1 MAVSKDGGHL
11 PAGPLERLWGAIHKL
26 AADLLT
32 TVDRDEFLDDC
43 LDRVVDLLGAHKG
56 LIVLTDRSGGS
67 YAINARGQGRA
78 LNQYEREEISRT
90 IIRQVHGTGRAI
102 LWEPDVATPSAVAF
116 GIAAAIAAPI
126 RGVALERDPAGALI
140 RGVLYID
147 FRDVRTSITTHHRDF
162 VELAANQI
170 AVMLELTERLRHT
183 REGLRTALAA
193 QPGGPP
199 APDLDE
205 ILRPPSMDALRR
217 EVETAIHSN
226 QPILITGESGTG
238 KTLLARAIA
247 EASGRTPF
255 VRATLGLSDDLN
267 TIASELFGHRAG
279 AFSGAVTARTGL
291 VEFANN
297 GVLLLDEI
305 LNLPLP
311 AQQLLLDFTQFG
323 TYRPLGHSAA
333 EPRSSNVRLIAA
345 TNGSLEDAVKQ
356 GRFREDLYYRIA
368 SIRLEMPPLRTR
380 RQDIPSFA
388 ESHLRR
394 QDPSRPWSL
403 SPATRRMLLS
413 PELRWPG
420 NVRQL
425 EAAIQRA
432 RDRALAREPDGC
444 LIEPRHFEARD
455 LGAAELPGHDA
466 WPAGAPRAPA
476 PAGAPVDLLA
486 AFDPVDHA
494 GAWKLLNEVREQLQE
509 RERELVVALLDRYGG
524 VVARAARE
532 LSISRTSLISR
543 LNTYKIPFG
552 RGE

>member
-1 MAVSKDGGHL
+1 MAVSN
-11 PAGPLERLWGAIHKL
+11 AGPLDRLWSAIHRL
-26 AADLLT
+26 AADLLSA
-32 TVDRDEFLDDC
+32 VDRDEFLDDC

-56 LIVLTDRSGGS
+56 LIVLTDRTGGS

-78 LNQYEREEISRT
+78 LTPHEREEISRT
-90 IIRQVHGTGRAI
+90 TIRQVHGSGRAI
-102 LWEPDVATPSAVAF
+102 LWEPDIATPSAAAF

-126 RGVALERDPAGALI
+126 RGVALERDQGGPPI

-147 FRDVRTSITTHHRDF
+147 FRDVRTAITTEHRDF
-162 VELAANQI
+162 VELAANLI
-170 AVMLELTERLRHT
+170 AVVLELTERLRHT

-193 QPGGPP
+193 QPSGPP

-217 EVETAIHSN
+217 EIETAIHSN

-238 KTLLARAIA
+238 KTLLARAVA

-267 TIASELFGHRAG
+267 TISSELFGHKAG

-291 VEFANN
+291 VEFANG

-333 EPRSSNVRLIAA
+333 EPRSANVRVIAA
-345 TNGSLEDAVKQ
+345 TNGSLEDAVRQ

-368 SIRLEMPPLRTR
+368 SIRLEVPPLRSR
-380 RQDIPSFA
+380 RQDIPSLA

-394 QDPSRPWSL
+394 HDPSRAWSL
-403 SPATRRMLLS
+403 SPATRRLLLS

-425 EAAIQRA
+425 EAAIQRG
-432 RDRALAREPDGC
+432 RDRVLAREPDGC

-455 LGAAELPGHDA
+455 LGVAELPGHDA
-466 WPAGAPRAPA
+466 WPAGAAPPPG
-476 PAGAPVDLLA
+476 PAGVQGDLLA
-486 AFDPVDHA
+486 AFDPADHA

-509 RERELVVALLDRYGG
+509 RERELFVALLDRYNG

-552 RGE
+552 RGD